1 MKAGLLKLSEKD
13 PKAIDRLTA
22 QLDELQVALARRDP
36 NEFVQYVLRDEET
49 QAPIKQAPYHEALQT
64 ACSES
69 KYAVIWGHVELG
81 KELAVSTLI
90 PTPSGYKEIQHVGVG
105 SYVFAMDGTPTRVI
119 SKSAVRVP
127 EACYSVRFSDGTS
140 IDAGADHQW
149 LVCREHDRHD
159 TVVMTTSQL
168 VSSSEEWHVPLTE
181 PLRDGLENWR
191 WGVVHAHPVK
201 QDGRWRRVV
210 GLHDTSVLCET
221 LRALGAYVK
230 VDTSTGTVQWDYRST
245 KAITSIEP
253 IDPTPMVCIGVDHPT
268 HTYLAG
274 RHYTVTHN
282 CVTADTA
289 LWTPDGTP
297 ITAIQAKER
306 WEKGDN
312 LTVLSINTKTGKQEW
327 VKVKSVQYD
336 SHAPCVR
343 VTTRTGL
350 ETKVSWNHPFFIERG
365 GELGWCAAGELRQ
378 KDVVLTA
385 GNVSPGEG
393 YEEKPLSSQL
403 AFDLGVLFGLAC
415 RNVRVPRLF
424 AHTQELSI
432 NVSVEISRTNEN
444 VPDYLR
450 VLREM
455 AERFGWRIIYHD
467 SFNDLS
473 LNRTTHVV
481 VEGLRDWFERLG
493 IHFTR
498 FWNGRQWIQEFYSDN
513 GGFFPSFIYQADA
526 VAVRSFLSGFLLN
539 RFKFEEPASTTR
551 EIGIF
556 LPIIASAVMTLAR
569 RAGVR
574 VTRSW
579 GNFRAKVR
587 VNKKHTVITEENQY
601 TRLHA
606 RRVDIYPLMKEA
618 HDRIRNRYT
627 HLAHTLEGYYLGY
640 VDPGALGLEGDRRA
654 FVEHRPPEP
663 VVRDTIA
670 CVQPIGIQP
679 VYAITIDSED
689 HTHVTDH
696 ILTHNT
702 QQISIGRVLWEIGNN
717 PSIRV
722 CIIQATEGLAEDVVT
737 TIKNYIEHS
746 PEYHRVFPH
755 IRRGDE
761 WTSKSFT
768 IERPASI
775 KDPTVIAAGIH
786 GNVLGR
792 RFDLVIVD
800 DGVTGDNSDT
810 DYMRKDVYDW
820 LVSTP
825 MSRLT
830 RQARFWVVGN
840 AWHNCLLPYQE
851 VVTANRGVVTAEDLS
866 ADDVVMVGPGQW
878 ETPKVVGSRLFSG
891 DAYHIKVAGS
901 PSPLA
906 LTWNHKVLTTAGER
920 LVKDLQ
926 VGDELVIWGTPQKE
940 DLPPAP
946 LPPRRVPGTVRPPPK
961 AGAISREALEAALRE
976 HRTQR
981 QVAAALGVSPACVC
995 RLIKS
1000 YSLKGKG
1007 GTRTAKSGWHTAP
1020 EWWRFFGYWLAE
1032 GVLDGN
1038 RITLTFGRT
1047 DNPREVMYAQDAAR
1061 CFTVA
1066 TGIRAKV
1073 LTHCS
1078 EGRADTLRVRVSAN
1092 ECVRWLSS
1100 AGGSLSRQKK
1110 LATWVESAPTSL
1122 LREMLLGYHR
1132 GDGSSRGEGKKG
1144 VSGARFATSS
1154 AAIAYGLQR
1163 ILASLRVTS
1172 SVYRRNVPGGDAYE
1186 VRIQAQSAF
1195 MLGLDV
1201 RPPTITRSA
1210 TTKRVTEEGH
1220 AAHKIVGVEKFH
1232 YTGLV
1237 YDMETSTHWF
1247 AANNFVVH
1255 NCDAMHLFAKMSGFN
1270 VYKFPAR
1277 DQVTGEPLWPER
1289 WSRQRILDFASA
1301 RPPWEVARA
1310 LDCKPRS
1317 SETGRFRYAW
1327 FERALDRGKGLFGT
1341 DTMCWG
1347 LASLPKGAMTF
1358 TGVDLGFSEAAG
1370 TDVTAIVTLMTTPE
1384 GRITLINID
1393 QGNWDGLEIVERI
1406 ARAHHRFKSYVYVES
1421 IIAQRWIIQNLR
1433 AKYPNI
1439 PVFPFQTRGTGT
1451 MRNKRHVFFGVESLA
1466 TELAQDLWD
1475 IPKASTGAIDP
1486 NIQKFID
1493 ECMAYHPDDHTGDL
1507 CMGAWIALQGAR
1519 KQTGITGAF
1528 GSAEHSLYA
1537 FVEDDMSP
1545 EERREKRAFQE
1556 VVETQKATEDWWGDI
1571 AKELGLPKRSAEQVA
1586 EDLGL

>member
-1 MKAGLLKLSEKD
+1 MKAELMKLSEKD
-13 PKAIDRLTA
+13 PKAIDKLSA
-22 QLDELQVALARRDP
+22 QLDDFRVALARKDP

-49 QAPIKQAPYHEALQT
+49 QAPIKQAPYHEALQK

-81 KELAVSTLI
+81 KCNTL
-90 PTPSGYKEIQHVGVG
+90 
-105 SYVFAMDGTPTRVI
+105 
-119 SKSAVRVP
+119 
-127 EACYSVRFSDGTS
+127 
-140 IDAGADHQW
+140 
-149 LVCREHDRHD
+149 
-159 TVVMTTSQL
+159 
-168 VSSSEEWHVPLTE
+168 
-181 PLRDGLENWR
+181 
-191 WGVVHAHPVK
+191 
-201 QDGRWRRVV
+201 
-210 GLHDTSVLCET
+210 ET
-221 LRALGAYVK
+221 L
-230 VDTSTGTVQWDYRST
+230 
-245 KAITSIEP
+245 
-253 IDPTPMVCIGVDHPT
+253 
-268 HTYLAG
+268 
-274 RHYTVTHN
+274 
-282 CVTADTA
+282 
-289 LWTPDGTP
+289 LWTPTGVP
-297 ITAIQAKER
+297 ITVGQAKER
-306 WEKGDN
+306 WERGEEVK
-312 LTVLSINTKTGKQEW
+312 VLSINSKTRLQEW

-336 SHAPCVR
+336 SHAPCAR
-343 VTTRTGL
+343 ITTRTGL
-350 ETKVSWNHPFFIERG
+350 ETKVSFNHPFFIERG
-365 GELGWCAAGELRQ
+365 GEYGWCAAGELQ
-378 KDVVLTA
+378 KGDVVLTV
-385 GNVSPGEG
+385 GQVGPGDG
-393 YEEKPLSSQL
+393 QTEKPLSSSL

-415 RNVRVPRLF
+415 RNVRVPKLF
-424 AHTQELSI
+424 AETQELSI
-432 NVSVEISRTNEN
+432 NVSVEVSRTNEN

-450 VLREM
+450 ILREM
-455 AERFGWRIIYHD
+455 AERFDWRIIYHD

-513 GGFFPSFIYQADA
+513 GGFFPAFIYQADTA
-526 VAVRSFLSGFLLN
+526 AVRSFLAGFLLN
-539 RFKFEEPASTTR
+539 RFKFEEPSQTTR

-556 LPIIASAVMTLAR
+556 LPITAHAVLALSR

-574 VTRSW
+574 ITRSW

-587 VNKKHTVITEENQY
+587 VNKKHTTIAEENQY

-640 VDPGALGLEGDRRA
+640 VDPDALGLEGDRRA

-663 VVRDTIA
+663 VVRDVVTG
-670 CVQPIGIQP
+670 VQPIGVQP
-679 VYAITIDSED
+679 VYAVTIDSED

-717 PSIRV
+717 PGIRV

-800 DGVTGDNSDT
+800 DGVTGDNADT

-840 AWHNCLLPYQE
+840 AWHIE
-851 VVTANRGVVTAEDLS
+851 
-866 ADDVVMVGPGQW
+866 
-878 ETPKVVGSRLFSG
+878 
-891 DAYHIKVAGS
+891 
-901 PSPLA
+901 
-906 LTWNHKVLTTAGER
+906 
-920 LVKDLQ
+920 
-926 VGDELVIWGTPQKE
+926 
-940 DLPPAP
+940 
-946 LPPRRVPGTVRPPPK
+946 
-961 AGAISREALEAALRE
+961 
-976 HRTQR
+976 
-981 QVAAALGVSPACVC
+981 
-995 RLIKS
+995 
-1000 YSLKGKG
+1000 
-1007 GTRTAKSGWHTAP
+1007 
-1020 EWWRFFGYWLAE
+1020 
-1032 GVLDGN
+1032 
-1038 RITLTFGRT
+1038 
-1047 DNPREVMYAQDAAR
+1047 
-1061 CFTVA
+1061 
-1066 TGIRAKV
+1066 
-1073 LTHCS
+1073 
-1078 EGRADTLRVRVSAN
+1078 
-1092 ECVRWLSS
+1092 
-1100 AGGSLSRQKK
+1100 
-1110 LATWVESAPTSL
+1110 
-1122 LREMLLGYHR
+1122 
-1132 GDGSSRGEGKKG
+1132 
-1144 VSGARFATSS
+1144 
-1154 AAIAYGLQR
+1154 
-1163 ILASLRVTS
+1163 
-1172 SVYRRNVPGGDAYE
+1172 
-1186 VRIQAQSAF
+1186 
-1195 MLGLDV
+1195 
-1201 RPPTITRSA
+1201 
-1210 TTKRVTEEGH
+1210 
-1220 AAHKIVGVEKFH
+1220 
-1232 YTGLV
+1232 
-1237 YDMETSTHWF
+1237 
-1247 AANNFVVH
+1247 
-1255 NCDAMHLFAKMSGFN
+1255 DAMHLFAKMSGFN

-1327 FERALDRGKGLFGT
+1327 FERALERGKGLFGT

-1347 LASLPKGAMTF
+1347 LASIPKGAQTF

-1370 TDVTAIVTLMTTPE
+1370 TDVTAIVTLMATPE
-1384 GRITLINID
+1384 GRITLLNID

-1406 ARAHHRFKSYVYVES
+1406 ARAHQRFKSYVYVES

-1451 MRNKRHVFFGVESLA
+1451 MRNKRHVFFGVEAIA

-1486 NIQKFID
+1486 NIQRFID
-1493 ECMAYHPDDHTGDL
+1493 GCMAYNPEDHTEDTVMA
-1507 CMGAWIALQGAR
+1507 CWIALQGAR
-1519 KQTGITGAF
+1519 KQTGIAGAF

-1537 FVEDDMSP
+1537 FVEDDLSP
-1545 EERREKRAFQE
+1545 EERKEQRVLARQM
-1556 VVETQKATEDWWGDI
+1556 ETQKATEDWWGDI
-1571 AKELGLPKRSAEQVA
+1571 ARELELPKRTPEQLA